1 MQLKNLIKN
10 SLLSIFLLSMSALVS
25 AQENVLSETWG
36 QKLDLT
42 IPSLEMQSTSVLD
55 SKAKQEIMMG
65 WTCCYRNEL
74 INAVQM
80 EASQKSIGY
89 LSKANQK
96 RFEYI
101 HRYDLV
107 DPPTTAD
114 WSLFVLLQ
122 IADVYTTSRGLKYK
136 CVKEINP
143 FIGNRP
149 SIKQM
154 TYTKVAVLVPA
165 FQIDI
170 NRGELTRKS
179 MRSVNTIMSLVVMNN
194 YEVWQKAEKYCEKI

>member
-1 MQLKNLIKN
+1 
-10 SLLSIFLLSMSALVS
+10 MSALVS

-42 IPSLEMQSTSVLD
+42 IPSLETQSTWVLD
-55 SKAKQEIMMG
+55 SRAKQGIMMG
-65 WTCCYRNEL
+65 WTCCYRKEL
-74 INAVQM
+74 ISAVQM

-89 LSKANQK
+89 LSKANQR

-107 DPPTTAD
+107 DPPTKAD

-122 IADVYTTSRGLKYK
+122 FADVYTTSRGLKYK

-143 FIGNRP
+143 FIGDRP
-149 SIKQM
+149 SRKDMI
-154 TYTKVAVLVPA
+154 YTKVAVLTPA

-179 MRSVNTIMSLVVMNN
+179 MRSVNTIMSLVILNN
-194 YEVWQKAEKYCEKI
+194 YEVMQKAERYCEKI